1 MNRLGFSIGI
11 AALLLVSTVAADVV
25 WTNLP
30 GFGDR
35 LQVTDQPG
43 VFRYEVDINGNG
55 VWEVAFEGDG
65 IEFSAVVNEH
75 ALIQTIPETPP
86 NLGSDAWSLQLGD
99 TVGPNAYAPTLW
111 HRDTKGRATMRICLN
126 IGCAGYWPEG
136 SEVKYDPEEG
146 LPVILPDSGYLAV
159 AFTNM
164 TELHYG
170 WIDVGVLGFSATG
183 VIYGWGWETEAETP
197 VTIVPEPGSVGLL
210 LLFAGLAAL
219 RRAKRTPCY
228 SRESLSER

>member
-11 AALLLVSTVAADVV
+11 AVLLLVSTVAADVV
-25 WTNLP
+25 WTNLTEL
-30 GFGDR
+30 GDR

-55 VWEVAFEGDG
+55 VWEIAFEGNG
-65 IEFSAVVNEH
+65 VELSAVVNEH
-75 ALIQTIPETPP
+75 ALIQTHPSTPP
-86 NLGSDAWSLQLGD
+86 NLGSRASPLLLGD
-99 TVGPNAYAPTLW
+99 VVEFETLYNAVW
-111 HRDTKGRATMRICLN
+111 HRETIGATMRICHN

-136 SEVKYDPEEG
+136 SEVKYDPEQG

-164 TELHYG
+164 TKLHYG

-210 LLFAGLAAL
+210 LLFAGLAWL
-219 RRAKRTPCY
+219 RGAKV
-228 SRESLSER
+228 

>member
-1 MNRLGFSIGI
+1 MLG
-11 AALLLVSTVAADVV
+11 DVV
-25 WTNLP
+25 GSKPLNNAIWHQDSKGTS
-30 GFGDR
+30 GMR
-35 LQVTDQPG
+35 VCVT
-43 VFRYEVDINGNG
+43 
-55 VWEVAFEGDG
+55 
-65 IEFSAVVNEH
+65 S
-75 ALIQTIPETPP
+75 
-86 NLGSDAWSLQLGD
+86 
-99 TVGPNAYAPTLW
+99 
-111 HRDTKGRATMRICLN
+111 
-126 IGCAGYWPEG
+126 GCAGYWPEG

-210 LLFAGLAAL
+210 LLFAGLAWL
-219 RRAKRTPCY
+219 RGVKV
-228 SRESLSER
+228 